1 MPIPDANHL
10 VQNETFRVN
19 GSFTGLT
26 TATTFYENLW
36 PNYGK
41 DYTSP
46 DGALVSFAT
55 VFGVLFSGVT
65 GIMAGANMSGELK
78 DPSKSIPRG
87 TLSAISFTGVIYIL
101 LSLLTASTCSN
112 FLLKNDYLFM
122 MVFD

>member
-1 MPIPDANHL
+1 MK
-10 VQNETFRVN
+10 VN
-19 GSFTGLT
+19 GSFTRFT
-26 TATTFYENLW
+26 TSATFYGNLW
-36 PNYGK
+36 PNYGQ

-65 GIMAGANMSGELK
+65 GIMAGANMSGTLK

-87 TLSAISFTGVIYIL
+87 TLSAVGFTGLVYVI
-101 LSLLTASTCSN
+101 LSLLTASTCFN

-122 MVFD
+122 MVSEIFSRTTESELT